1 MKIGIIGCGLIGNKR
16 ANSVEKSDSVSY
28 VYDIDEKRAKKLSAN
43 TGAKIAVS
51 ENQIFNS
58 DVDAV
63 FISTTHDLL
72 AKLSLQ
78 AIKNGKHVLV
88 EKPGACSSKDLKK
101 IIDLSK
107 KHNVKV
113 KVGFNHRFH
122 PAIFKA
128 HQIITKKKSEDI
140 LFIRGRYGHG
150 GRIGYEKEWRCDK
163 KVSGGGELLD
173 QGSHLIDLSLW
184 FMGDLKTD
192 YKSLP
197 TYFWDTNVEDN
208 CFLSLKNKKNNI
220 AWLHASWTEWKNTFS
235 FEIYTKKTK
244 LMITGL
250 GGSYGKEKLYVYK
263 MLSKMGLPNVKEFEF
278 GPEDISWKNEYIN
291 FKKSIYKSVNLCGD
305 ASDAYKVLKLV
316 ENIYKK

>member
-16 ANSVEKSDSVSY
+16 ANSVEKSDCISY
-28 VYDIDEKRAKKLSAN
+28 VYDIDEKKAKKLSAN
-43 TGAKIAVS
+43 TGAKIAAS

-88 EKPGACSSKDLKK
+88 EKPGACNSKDLKK

-150 GRIGYEKEWRCDK
+150 GRVGYEKEWRCNK

-263 MLSKMGLPNVKEFEF
+263 MLSKMGPPNVKEFEF

-291 FKKSIYKSVNLCGD
+291 FKRSIYKSVNLCGD

>member
-16 ANSVEKSDSVSY
+16 ANSVEKSDSISY
-28 VYDIDEKRAKKLSAN
+28 VYIDEKRAKKLSAN

-122 PAIFKA
+122 PAIFMA
-128 HQIITKKKSEDI
+128 HQIITKRNQRIFYLLEEDM
-140 LFIRGRYGHG
+140 GMA
-150 GRIGYEKEWRCDK
+150 
-163 KVSGGGELLD
+163 GE
-173 QGSHLIDLSLW
+173 
-184 FMGDLKTD
+184 
-192 YKSLP
+192 
-197 TYFWDTNVEDN
+197 
-208 CFLSLKNKKNNI
+208 
-220 AWLHASWTEWKNTFS
+220 
-235 FEIYTKKTK
+235 
-244 LMITGL
+244 
-250 GGSYGKEKLYVYK
+250 
-263 MLSKMGLPNVKEFEF
+263 
-278 GPEDISWKNEYIN
+278 
-291 FKKSIYKSVNLCGD
+291 
-305 ASDAYKVLKLV
+305 
-316 ENIYKK
+316 